1 MVNNNRSYRSARC
14 VASPAHQSGDNTLKK
29 LQAIDLALI
38 ETALYLDA
46 YPDNRAA
53 LAYRSKLL
61 EEREKLATALDKAG
75 KPLTHN
81 SKLPQDTWQW
91 VKAPWP
97 WELEANL

>member
-14 VASPAHQSGDNTLKK
+14 AASPARPSGGNTLKK

-46 YPDNRAA
+46 YPDNKAA
-53 LAYRSKLL
+53 FAYHGKLL
-61 EEREKLATALDKAG
+61 EEREKLAAALAKDG
-75 KPLTHN
+75 KPLTHHT
-81 SKLPQDTWQW
+81 KLSQDTWQW

-97 WELEANL
+97 WEFEANM